1 MSSLR
6 AQVLIKDGNELM
18 RVEVNELGV
27 GIGLINGR
35 NELIKGQKEPI
46 KGGREL
52 IRGSNELIK
61 GEGVN

>member
-1 MSSLR
+1 MSSLSIK
-6 AQVLIKDGNELM
+6 VLIKDGNELI

-35 NELIKGQKEPI
+35 YELIIGQKKLIKGC
-46 KGGREL
+46 REL

-61 GEGVN
+61 GEGLN

>member
-6 AQVLIKDGNELM
+6 VKVLINDGNELM

-35 NELIKGQKEPI
+35 YELIIGQKEVI

-61 GEGVN
+61 GLGVN